1 MRQRGFLRLLG
12 GCSLLAMAV
21 SGWPAAAQDREP
33 AQDSGVIV
41 LDQIILVGE
50 KISRSLNDTAA
61 SVSVISE
68 RDLDDDQPVD
78 TVEKAIEKTPNLTY
92 TGTVGAPI
100 IRGQDSQGPNSGAGA
115 FFGGTVPRASINV
128 DGRYLSYNEYAY
140 GAASVWDVA
149 GIEVFRGAQ
158 TTSQGANSIA
168 GAIIV
173 HTKDPTFTPEGA
185 YQLEVG
191 SNKRRRASLA
201 G

>member
-68 RDLDDDQPVD
+68 RDLYDDQPVD
-78 TVEKAIEKTPNLTY
+78 TVEKAIEKTPNLT
-92 TGTVGAPI
+92 
-100 IRGQDSQGPNSGAGA
+100 
-115 FFGGTVPRASINV
+115 
-128 DGRYLSYNEYAY
+128 
-140 GAASVWDVA
+140 
-149 GIEVFRGAQ
+149 
-158 TTSQGANSIA
+158 
-168 GAIIV
+168 
-173 HTKDPTFTPEGA
+173 
-185 YQLEVG
+185 
-191 SNKRRRASLA
+191 
-201 G
+201 